1 MKRLLSLAL
10 IIAMMFMMSANVYAE
25 TITNDGTVSGNQNQD
40 VTITYTSNVS
50 YTVTIPDS
58 MTIGEEATIS
68 VSDVMIDVDQ
78 GLSIT
83 VSSTQYSGGWLL
95 KDQSTKKTVGYTL
108 KNENPGA
115 DLPNNG
121 TVLYTTSGNDAT
133 ATLYTDIKRAPL
145 YTGTFTD
152 TLTFSI
158 AIADR
163 NVSETEAR
171 ALIAQCRDLAA
182 NATAE
187 EKSKFSTELTVLGIH
202 QSELNDYV
210 NSVFV
215 NKDGQYTQAQVN
227 ETYFRLLEKYESLF
241 YQLECSKG

>member
-25 TITNDGTVSGNQNQD
+25 TITNDGTVSGNQNQN
-40 VTITYTSNVS
+40 VTISYTSNVS

-68 VSDVMIDVDQ
+68 VSNVMIDVDQ

-83 VSSTQYSGGWLL
+83 VSSAQYSDGWWLE
-95 KDQSTKKTVGYTL
+95 DQSTKKTVGYTL
-108 KNENPGA
+108 KNENSGA

-121 TVLYTTSGNDAT
+121 TVLYTTSGVDAE
-133 ATLYTDIKRAPL
+133 ATLYTEIKRAPL

-158 AIADR
+158 KVADR
-163 NVSETEAR
+163 NVSKEEAN
-171 ALIAQCRDLAA
+171 ALISQCRTLVAQMTDEQKTAFSNKIRVLEDNCSCLESVASVNDQDRINKFYFDVLVCYNELFDLVNYP
-182 NATAE
+182 NA
-187 EKSKFSTELTVLGIH
+187 
-202 QSELNDYV
+202 
-210 NSVFV
+210 
-215 NKDGQYTQAQVN
+215 
-227 ETYFRLLEKYESLF
+227 
-241 YQLECSKG
+241 

>member
-25 TITNDGTVSGNQNQD
+25 TITNDGTVNGNQNQD

-68 VSDVMIDVDQ
+68 VSDVMIDIDQ

-158 AIADR
+158 SIADR
-163 NVSETEAR
+163 NVSSEEVTTLINQAAQLKSGMSETQKEIFSNELASLETMVS
-171 ALIAQCRDLAA
+171 ALQYAQSQADI
-182 NATAE
+182 N
-187 EKSKFSTELTVLGIH
+187 STYFE
-202 QSELNDYV
+202 
-210 NSVFV
+210 VFV
-215 NKDGQYTQAQVN
+215 AYNELYDLVN
-227 ETYFRLLEKYESLF
+227 YSNA
-241 YQLECSKG
+241 